1 MNGWKRILKGLRGMV
16 ITEDNSIDYDTQY
29 FKNRKPKK
37 VKELERDVQ
46 GYREANIGLI
56 RANNKLVQ
64 ENRALKQVISE
75 REAKEL
81 LLKTTE
87 RESKNLSIT
96 LAMIL
101 IVPPVAMILLFFMG
115 L

>member
-1 MNGWKRILKGLRGMV
+1 MV
-16 ITEDNSIDYDTQY
+16 ITEDNTIEYDIQY

-64 ENRALKQVISE
+64 KNRELKRQLSE
-75 REAKEL
+75 REVKDL
-81 LLKTTE
+81 LLETTE
-87 RESKNLSIT
+87 RESRNLSIT

-101 IVPPVAMILLFFMG
+101 VVPPVAMILLFFMG

>member
-1 MNGWKRILKGLRGMV
+1 MNGWRKILKGCNGME
-16 ITEDNSIDYDTQY
+16 ITEDNTIEYDIQY

-46 GYREANIGLI
+46 GYREANVGLI

-64 ENRALKQVISE
+64 KNRELKRQLSE
-75 REAKEL
+75 REVKEL
-81 LLKTTE
+81 LLETTE
-87 RESKNLSIT
+87 RESRNLSIT
-96 LAMIL
+96 LGMIL
-101 IVPPVAMILLFFMG
+101 VVPPVAMILLFLMG

>member
-1 MNGWKRILKGLRGMV
+1 MEIAK
-16 ITEDNSIDYDTQY
+16 DNSIEYDIQY

-75 REAKEL
+75 REAKKL
-81 LLKTTE
+81 LLETTE
-87 RESKNLSIT
+87 RESRNLSIA
-96 LAMIL
+96 LL
-101 IVPPVAMILLFFMG
+101 FVLFVPPVAMILLFFMG
-115 L
+115 M

>member
-1 MNGWKRILKGLRGMV
+1 MNGWRKILKGCNGME
-16 ITEDNSIDYDTQY
+16 TMQDNTIEYDIQY

-46 GYREANIGLI
+46 GYREANVGLI

-75 REAKEL
+75 REAKDL
-81 LLKTTE
+81 LLETTE
-87 RESKNLSIT
+87 RESRNLSIA

-101 IVPPVAMILLFFMG
+101 VVPPVAMILLFFMG